1 MKDKVQQFG
10 NWAEEHWLSLVI
22 IMVTGMMAFLVL
34 VLVSWL
40 IGYWENALYHMSF
53 ELESCWSGVATV
65 GTGLGSVAA
74 LATTAWAKY
83 HTDSKYNSQ
92 EGEPPT
98 LRGDDIG

>member
-10 NWAEEHWLSLVI
+10 NWAESHWLALVI
-22 IMVTGMMAFLVL
+22 GTCLILMTFLLMVLL
-34 VLVSWL
+34 SWL
-40 IGYWENALYHMSF
+40 IGYWANALYHMSF

-74 LATTAWAKY
+74 LATAAWAKY

-92 EGEPPT
+92 EGETP
-98 LRGDDIG
+98 LRDDDIG